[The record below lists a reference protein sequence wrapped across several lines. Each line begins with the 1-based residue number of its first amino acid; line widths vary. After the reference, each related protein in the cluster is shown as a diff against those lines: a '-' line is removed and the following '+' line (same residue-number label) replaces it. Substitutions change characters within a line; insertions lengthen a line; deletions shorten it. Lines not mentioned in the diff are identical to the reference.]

1 MKYFG
6 GSGVVNASSA
16 ILDRWTPENGGQTIP
31 KLQYVDANGNYA
43 NASSF
48 YIEDGDYLRV
58 RNILLGYSLPAS
70 LWKGNPVIKGLRVY
84 VNAQNL
90 FTFTGYTGFDP
101 EVGSTN
107 PIRAG
112 IDDGIYPQPRT
123 FTFGV
128 NLTL

>member
-1 MKYFG
+1 AG
-6 GSGVVNASSA
+6 GMTKSTV
-16 ILDRWTPENGGQTIP
+16 
-31 KLQYVDANGNYA
+31 QYVAANGNDA

-101 EVGSTN
+101 EVDRTN
-107 PIRAG
+107 TIRAG
-112 IDDGIYPQPRT
+112 IDDDIYHKPRNV
-123 FTFGV
+123 TFG
-128 NLTL
+128 